1 MLSLSKT
8 EDPNHRYIREVD
20 CSSDQFREKHAPK
33 QTNTSQWQN
42 QKIVV
47 GAKFKYIQNQM

>member
-8 EDPNHRYIREVD
+8 EDPNHRYIIEVD